1 MIMTHRTRA
10 TAALILA
17 EILAGR
23 GSLSSALDP
32 HHERSDYQLLQ
43 EMCFGCC
50 RWFHQLDFLLHQLL
64 GKPLKKK
71 DQDLRSL
78 LVLGL
83 YQLKFMRIPDHAAVN
98 ETVNATGEL
107 NKRWARD
114 LSNAVL
120 RNYQRREV
128 DLLQGMKLA
137 GLSQRESHP
146 EWLVSRLIDSWP
158 AQLEE
163 ILAANNRRPPL
174 TLRVNLSRHSRQQFM
189 DKLARAGLQARPGQL
204 SPSAIYLDQAV
215 PVSDIPGFFEGEASV
230 QDEASQLVPE
240 LFQLTS
246 GLRFLDAC
254 AAPGGKT
261 CHILESED
269 SLTSCVAVDR
279 SPTRLTKIEDN
290 LNRLQLEASLIC
302 ADGADVDAWWDGE
315 GFDRVLLDAPCSAS
329 GVIRRHPDIKLLLNP
344 AQVEKLILEQ
354 RRLLRSLWACLKPGG
369 LLLYTTCSVLPQ
381 ENQTQIHQFLGE
393 HADAK
398 YEGITADWGVECEF
412 GRQLLPSADIGTDGF
427 FFSLLRKL

>member
-1 MIMTHRTRA
+1 MTHRTRA

-17 EILAGR
+17 EILAGK
-23 GSLSSALDP
+23 GSLGAALEP
-32 HHERSDYQLLQ
+32 HRQRSDYQLLQ

-50 RWFHQLDFLLHQLL
+50 RWFHQLDFLLQQLL
-64 GKPLKKK
+64 SKPFKKK

-83 YQLKFMRIPDHAAVN
+83 YQLKFMRIPDHAAIN

-107 NKRWARD
+107 NKRWARG

-120 RNYQRREV
+120 RNYQRREAE
-128 DLLQGMKLA
+128 LLQGLKLSDLA
-137 GLSQRESHP
+137 ERESHP
-146 EWLVSRLIDSWP
+146 EWLVFALTDSWP
-158 AQLEE
+158 AQFEG

-174 TLRVNLSRHSRQQFM
+174 TLRVNLSKHSRQQFM
-189 DKLARAGLQARPGQL
+189 DKLGRAGLQGRPGHL

-215 PVSDIPGFFEGEASV
+215 PVSNIPGFFEGEASV

-240 LFQLTS
+240 LLKLTS
-246 GLRFLDAC
+246 GLRVLDAC

-269 SLTSCVAVDR
+269 SLTACVALDR
-279 SPTRLTKIEDN
+279 SPARLNKIEDN
-290 LNRLQLEASLIC
+290 LNRLQLKSSLIC
-302 ADGADVDAWWDGE
+302 ADGADIGAWWDGE

-329 GVIRRHPDIKLLLNP
+329 GVIRRHPDIKLLLTP

-381 ENQTQIHQFLGE
+381 ENQAQINRFLGE
-393 HADAK
+393 QADAK
-398 YEGITADWGVECEF
+398 YEGITADWGVECES